1 MFLNVCSLCKR
12 WAKKRAYRERKYMFV
27 NLPSQL
33 KPLQKLLKK
42 LEVRNSVDD
51 RSYRGFQKSR
61 CIDKGA
67 LLS

>member
-1 MFLNVCSLCKR
+1 
-12 WAKKRAYRERKYMFV
+12 MFV

-33 KPLQKLLKK
+33 EPLQKLLKK

-51 RSYRGFQKSR
+51 RLYRGFQKSR